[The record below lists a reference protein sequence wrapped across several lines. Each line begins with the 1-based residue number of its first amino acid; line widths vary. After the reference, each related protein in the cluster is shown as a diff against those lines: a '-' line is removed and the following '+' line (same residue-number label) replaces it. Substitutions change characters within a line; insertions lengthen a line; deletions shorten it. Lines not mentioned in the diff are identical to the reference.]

1 MLTATSVQ
9 QRNCIKFY
17 GNSGPVLLLA
27 HGFGCN
33 QQMWRFLLPV
43 LSQHYQLVLF
53 DYVGS
58 GQSDLQA
65 YCPQRYA
72 SLTGYA
78 QDIIDIV
85 TVLDLQDVTLIGHSV
100 SAMICMLAAQQIPD
114 RIRNLIMVCPS
125 PCYLN
130 DLPAYAGGFEKTDL
144 VELLDLMDKNY
155 LGWANYLAPLV
166 IGSQDEMFS
175 GELADSFCST
185 DPVIAKSFAKATF
198 FTDFR
203 AQLPDIRQPV
213 LLLQSQ
219 FDSLA
224 PLAVGQFMQQQIPC
238 AQLVV
243 FAAKG
248 HCLHMTHPVQVS
260 SAILQFLTESRLCHP

>member
-9 QRNCIKFY
+9 HRNCIKFY
-17 GNSGPVLLLA
+17 GNTGPVLVLA

-33 QQMWRFLLPV
+33 QQMWRFLIPV

-58 GQSDLQA
+58 GQSDLTA

-72 SLTGYA
+72 TLQGYA
-78 QDIIDIV
+78 QDIIDIC
-85 TVLDLQDVTLIGHSV
+85 TVLKLEDVTLIGHSV
-100 SAMICMLAAQQIPD
+100 SAMICMLAAEQIPA
-114 RIRNLIMVCPS
+114 RIRHLIMVCPS

-130 DLPAYAGGFEKTDL
+130 DLPAYPGGFEKADL
-144 VELLDLMDKNY
+144 VELLELMDKNY
-155 LGWANYLAPLV
+155 LGWASYLAPLV
-166 IGSQDEMFS
+166 IGSNDEMFT
-175 GELADSFCST
+175 GELADSFCFT

-203 AQLPDIRQPV
+203 PQLSQIRQPV
-213 LLLQSQ
+213 LILQSQ

-224 PLAVGQFMQQQIPC
+224 PLAVGQFMQQQIPQ
-238 AQLVV
+238 ATLQI

-260 SAILQFLTESRLCHP
+260 SAILQFLRE